1 MTFLINRFFSRFF
14 VCALKFCLLSG
25 WVHSGRSHAEDTSS
39 LRLRALL
46 LVPGGTV
53 ASLHPMA
60 GENVGQAVSI
70 GARGLS
76 EPFRAPARLFSFAV
90 PDKRQA
96 IGYRA
101 LGNVMLPEKGDDFIL
116 LLEPVKDA
124 FRAHVILSKESRFD
138 ADALLFFNASD
149 VVIGASLGGSK
160 VTIPPRKSVF
170 GKPPA
175 QGEKPFYQVT
185 FYYQEEGNVRP
196 FYDTRWPHRKDSRCY
211 IFFYRSEN
219 GRLTYQS
226 VDERIMP
233 DAKAE
238 IPATP

>member
-1 MTFLINRFFSRFF
+1 MIFLMRSFFRWFF
-14 VCALKFCLLSG
+14 VCMIKFFFLLG
-25 WVHSGRSHAEDTSS
+25 WLNSSSSHAEEKSS

-53 ASLHPMA
+53 ATLHLMA
-60 GENVGQAVSI
+60 GETVGQAVLI

-76 EPFRAPARLFSFAV
+76 EPFRAPARLFSLAV
-90 PDKRQA
+90 PDKSQP

-101 LGNVMLPEKGDDFIL
+101 LGNVTLPEQGDDFIL
-116 LLEPVKDA
+116 LLEPVKDT
-124 FRAHVILSKESRFD
+124 FRAHVILAKESRFD

-160 VTIPPRKSVF
+160 VIIPPRKSVF

-211 IFFYRSEN
+211 IFFYRGES

-233 DAKAE
+233 DVKGDE
-238 IPATP
+238 PATP

>member
-1 MTFLINRFFSRFF
+1 MILLMHQFLR
-14 VCALKFCLLSG
+14 LKFFRLVVYIALSIG
-25 WVHSGRSHAEDTSS
+25 IGYATVHADEKPE
-39 LRLRALL
+39 LRVRALL

-53 ASLHPMA
+53 ASMHPMA
-60 GENVGQAVSI
+60 GESVGQAVSI

-76 EPFRAPARLFSFAV
+76 EAFRAPARLFALAV
-90 PDKRQA
+90 PDKSQPL
-96 IGYRA
+96 GYRA
-101 LGNVMLPEKGDDFIL
+101 LGSVALPEVGDDFII
-116 LLEPVKDA
+116 LLEPVKDT
-124 FRAHVILSKESRFD
+124 FRAHVISSKESRFD
-138 ADALLFFNASD
+138 ADSLLFFNASD
-149 VVIGASLGGSK
+149 VVIGAALGGSK
-160 VTIPPRKSVF
+160 VIIPPRKSVF

-185 FYYQEEGNVRP
+185 FYYQQEGDVRP

-238 IPATP
+238 NPATP